1 MGPERL
7 ELAGGI
13 PEFLGSLFVQKE
25 GLNQDLATFPSL
37 QEAQLHSSLCLLRQK
52 NQWSLIMYGAGE
64 FDDSGGLG
72 LLLGAAQA
80 ETDVLHEAAAPSPA
94 AAPLPAP
101 ANAPVGATGSLEPA
115 TGLDQEQLDSQE
127 GDERAPARPL
137 LPRRRQ
143 LTTSSRA
150 CRARGGW
157 ATPWPGRSN
166 WTGLSPPK

>member
-1 MGPERL
+1 
-7 ELAGGI
+7 
-13 PEFLGSLFVQKE
+13 
-25 GLNQDLATFPSL
+25 
-37 QEAQLHSSLCLLRQK
+37 
-52 NQWSLIMYGAGE
+52 MYGEGE

-127 GDERAPARPL
+127 GDEQPASASLNPL
-137 LPRRRQ
+137 KLEKMAHMATIGGRGQAERQ
-143 LTTSSRA
+143 GQHRSLRVQNLIQKPKQRTTKHPKPQRFGTLRHIAKRKVPTTILTRYRVKS
-150 CRARGGW
+150 G
-157 ATPWPGRSN
+157 
-166 WTGLSPPK
+166 